1 MQTLDK
7 ECAFALSAVGSH
19 RSVLIKQGS
28 LVIWFIL
35 FKKIFL
41 VAMNHLGRPFLS
53 SRPEV
58 VAAWARALQWVA
70 DDAL

>member
-1 MQTLDK
+1 MQTLYK

-28 LVIWFIL
+28 LVIWFIF

-41 VAMNHLGRPFLS
+41 VAMNHLGEAVF
-53 SRPEV
+53 V
-58 VAAWARALQWVA
+58 F
-70 DDAL
+70 